1 MEEDGI
7 LLLLVWLHAPPI
19 LVTFDTEMN
28 VKYFKRNI
36 QENKKYKKSRGP
48 PSWSRGG
55 RCFRTP
61 FRAMTVVT
69 QIAKTSQELR
79 MLSSVTLNS

>member
-36 QENKKYKKSRGP
+36 QENKKYKKSGDP
-48 PSWSRGG
+48 PSWSMGG

-61 FRAMTVVT
+61 FRATTMSIVT
-69 QIAKTSQELR
+69 QIAKKSKTI
-79 MLSSVTLNS
+79 